1 MMNIAE
7 KNAELVQRGYE
18 AFNKG
23 DMKTLAELFHQN
35 ASWHT
40 PGQGSIAGA
49 FKNRDAVFAQFNRYG
64 SETHGTFKAILKD
77 LAMCED
83 GRIVGIHRNTATR
96 NGKKLDVD
104 CCIVFELVDGKVTD
118 GKEYFFDLYAWD
130 AFWS

>member
-1 MMNIAE
+1 MNIAE
-7 KNAELVQRGYE
+7 KNAELVRRGYE

-23 DMKTLAELFHQN
+23 DMKALTELFHEN

-40 PGQGSIAGA
+40 PGKSSIGGD
-49 FKNRDAVFAQFNRYG
+49 FKSREATFAQFNRYG
-64 SETHGTFKAILKD
+64 AETHGTFKAVLKD
-77 LAMCED
+77 LAMCD
-83 GRIVGIHRNTATR
+83 NGRIVGIHRNTATR

-104 CCIVFELVDGKVTD
+104 CCIVFQFVDGKVNE